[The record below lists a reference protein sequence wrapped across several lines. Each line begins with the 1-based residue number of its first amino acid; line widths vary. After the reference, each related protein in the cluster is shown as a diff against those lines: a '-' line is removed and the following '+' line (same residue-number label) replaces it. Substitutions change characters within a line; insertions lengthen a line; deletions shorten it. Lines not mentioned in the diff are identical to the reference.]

1 MDISKKESLLTK
13 KNHPIKTIVH
23 QDIYAL
29 YDLLERLSSWNE
41 PLTLLSD
48 YFGEQERPLNK
59 RKVVKQYYAYSKLFE
74 AFYTDFQELS
84 EMMEQQLS
92 DLRRTEKLRS

>member
-1 MDISKKESLLTK
+1 MIEIKKNNLTK
-13 KNHPIKTIVH
+13 NNHPIKTIVH

-41 PLTLLSD
+41 PLSLLSG

-74 AFYTDFQELS
+74 TFYTDFQELS

-92 DLRRTEKLRS
+92 ELRKKEKLRV